1 MRKIASLHH
10 EDKMIDDYEQAME
23 LLHAM
28 EAQLPI
34 PARPTAALV
43 RALRDQGQRISRD
56 RKLSIQNVFYGGD
69 EAGIVC
75 ALEPWEGNKVA
86 LVISVTHL
94 QIDLRHPLAKE
105 IRAYQ
110 QERKRR
116 LAQAGGS
123 REPGSFTLYPRKK
136 KRRW

>member
-1 MRKIASLHH
+1 
-10 EDKMIDDYEQAME
+10 MIDDYEQAME
-23 LLHAM
+23 LLHEM
-28 EAQLPI
+28 EEQLPI
-34 PARPTAALV
+34 QALPTATMV

-56 RKLSIQNVFYGGD
+56 RKLSIQSVFYAGD

-75 ALEPWEGNKVA
+75 AMEPLEGIKMA

-94 QIDLRHPLAKE
+94 QIDLRHPLAKK

-123 REPGSFTLYPRKK
+123 REPSSITLYPRKE
-136 KRRW
+136 KRRR

>member
-1 MRKIASLHH
+1 
-10 EDKMIDDYEQAME
+10 MIDDYEQAME
-23 LLHAM
+23 LLHEM

-34 PARPTAALV
+34 PARPTATMV

-56 RKLSIQNVFYGGD
+56 RELSILSVFYAGD

-75 ALEPWEGNKVA
+75 ALEPLEGVKAA

-94 QIDLRHPLAKE
+94 WIDLRHPLAKK

-123 REPGSFTLYPRKK
+123 CEPSSFTLYPREK
-136 KRRW
+136 KRSVE

>member
-1 MRKIASLHH
+1 
-10 EDKMIDDYEQAME
+10 MIDDYDQAME
-23 LLHAM
+23 LMREM
-28 EAQLPI
+28 EEQLPI
-34 PARPTAALV
+34 QARPTATMV

-56 RKLSIQNVFYGGD
+56 RKLSIQSVFYAGD

-75 ALEPWEGNKVA
+75 ALEPLEGIKIA

-94 QIDLRHPLAKE
+94 QIDLRHPLAKK

-116 LAQAGGS
+116 VGPANRVRSRFTRARKNGGG
-123 REPGSFTLYPRKK
+123 E
-136 KRRW
+136 

>member
-1 MRKIASLHH
+1 
-10 EDKMIDDYEQAME
+10 MIDDYDQAME
-23 LLHAM
+23 LMREM
-28 EAQLPI
+28 EEQLPI
-34 PARPTAALV
+34 QARPTATMV

-56 RKLSIQNVFYGGD
+56 RKLSIQSVFYAGD

-75 ALEPWEGNKVA
+75 ALEPLEGIKIA

-94 QIDLRHPLAKE
+94 QIDLRHPLAKK

-123 REPGSFTLYPRKK
+123 REPSSFTLYPRKE
-136 KRRW
+136 KRRR

>member
-1 MRKIASLHH
+1 
-10 EDKMIDDYEQAME
+10 MIDDYDQAME
-23 LLHAM
+23 LMREM
-28 EAQLPI
+28 EEQLPI
-34 PARPTAALV
+34 QARPTATMV

-56 RKLSIQNVFYGGD
+56 RKLSIQSVFYAGD

-75 ALEPWEGNKVA
+75 ALEPLEGIKIA

-94 QIDLRHPLAKE
+94 QIDLRHPLAKK
-105 IRAYQ
+105 IRSYQ

-123 REPGSFTLYPRKK
+123 REPSSFTLYPCKE
-136 KRRW
+136 KRRR

>member
-1 MRKIASLHH
+1 V
-10 EDKMIDDYEQAME
+10 IDDYKQAME
-23 LLHAM
+23 LVREM

-34 PARPTAALV
+34 PARPTSNMIRGLRRQGHKIA
-43 RALRDQGQRISRD
+43 RDQ
-56 RKLSIQNVFYGGD
+56 KLVIQNVFYAGD

-75 ALEPWEGNKVA
+75 ALQPLEGVKTA

-94 QIDLRHPLAKE
+94 RIDLCHPLSKR

-116 LAQAGGS
+116 LAQASGA
-123 REPGSFTLYPRKK
+123 REPSSFTLYPRKK
-136 KRRW
+136 KPRC

>member
-1 MRKIASLHH
+1 
-10 EDKMIDDYEQAME
+10 MIDDYEQAME
-23 LLHAM
+23 LLHEM
-28 EAQLPI
+28 EEQLPI
-34 PARPTAALV
+34 QALPTATMV
-43 RALRDQGQRISRD
+43 RALRDQRQRISRD
-56 RKLSIQNVFYGGD
+56 RTLSIQSVFYAGD

-75 ALEPWEGNKVA
+75 ALEPLEGIKMA

-94 QIDLRHPLAKE
+94 QIDLRHPLAKK

-123 REPGSFTLYPRKK
+123 REPSSITLYPRKE
-136 KRRW
+136 KRRR

>member
-1 MRKIASLHH
+1 
-10 EDKMIDDYEQAME
+10 MIDDYEQAME
-23 LLHAM
+23 LLREM
-28 EAQLPI
+28 EEQLPI
-34 PARPTAALV
+34 QALPTATMV

-56 RKLSIQNVFYGGD
+56 RKLSIQSVFYAGD

-75 ALEPWEGNKVA
+75 ALEALEGIKIA

-94 QIDLRHPLAKE
+94 QIDLRHPLAKK

-123 REPGSFTLYPRKK
+123 REPSSFTLYPRK
-136 KRRW
+136 RGG

>member
-1 MRKIASLHH
+1 
-10 EDKMIDDYEQAME
+10 MIDDYEQAME
-23 LLHAM
+23 LLHEM

-34 PARPTAALV
+34 PARPTATMV

-56 RKLSIQNVFYGGD
+56 RELSIQSVFYAGD

-75 ALEPWEGNKVA
+75 ALEPLEGIGIA

-94 QIDLRHPLAKE
+94 KIDLRHPLAKK
-105 IRAYQ
+105 IRAYR

-116 LAQAGGS
+116 LAQAGGA
-123 REPGSFTLYPRKK
+123 REPSSFTLYPRKK
-136 KRRW
+136 KQRR

>member
-1 MRKIASLHH
+1 
-10 EDKMIDDYEQAME
+10 MIDDYEQAME
-23 LLHAM
+23 LLHEM
-28 EAQLPI
+28 EEQLPI
-34 PARPTAALV
+34 QARPAATMV

-56 RKLSIQNVFYGGD
+56 RQLSIQSVFYAGD

-75 ALEPWEGNKVA
+75 ALEPLEGIKMA

-94 QIDLRHPLAKE
+94 QIDLRHPLAKK

-123 REPGSFTLYPRKK
+123 REPSSITLYPRKE
-136 KRRW
+136 KRRR

>member
-1 MRKIASLHH
+1 
-10 EDKMIDDYEQAME
+10 MIDDYDQAME
-23 LLHAM
+23 LMREM
-28 EAQLPI
+28 EEQLPI
-34 PARPTAALV
+34 QARPTATMV

-56 RKLSIQNVFYGGD
+56 RKLSIESVFYAGD

-75 ALEPWEGNKVA
+75 ALEPLEGIKIA

-94 QIDLRHPLAKE
+94 QIDLRHPLAKK
-105 IRAYQ
+105 IRSYQ

-123 REPGSFTLYPRKK
+123 REPSSFTLYPRKE
-136 KRRW
+136 KRRR

>member
-1 MRKIASLHH
+1 
-10 EDKMIDDYEQAME
+10 MIDDYEKAME
-23 LLHAM
+23 LLHEM
-28 EAQLPI
+28 EEQLPI
-34 PARPTAALV
+34 PARPTSTMIRGLRNQGHKIA
-43 RALRDQGQRISRD
+43 RDQ
-56 RKLSIQNVFYGGD
+56 KLVIQSVFYTGD

-75 ALEPWEGNKVA
+75 ALEPLEGIKVA

-94 QIDLRHPLAKE
+94 QIDLRHPLAQK

-123 REPGSFTLYPRKK
+123 REPSSFTLYPRK
-136 KRRW
+136 RGG

>member
-1 MRKIASLHH
+1 
-10 EDKMIDDYEQAME
+10 MIDDCEQAME
-23 LLHAM
+23 LLHEM

-34 PARPTAALV
+34 AAQPTATMV
-43 RALRDQGQRISRD
+43 RALRDQGHRISRD
-56 RKLSIQNVFYGGD
+56 RELSIQSVFYAGD

-75 ALEPWEGNKVA
+75 ALEPLEGIKIA

-94 QIDLRHPLAKE
+94 QVALRHPLAKK

-116 LAQAGGS
+116 LAQLGGS
-123 REPGSFTLYPRKK
+123 REPSSFTLQPRER
-136 KRRW
+136 KRGVE

>member
-1 MRKIASLHH
+1 
-10 EDKMIDDYEQAME
+10 MIDDYEQAME
-23 LLHAM
+23 LLHKM

-34 PARPTAALV
+34 PARPTATMV

-56 RKLSIQNVFYGGD
+56 RELSIQGVFYAGD

-75 ALEPWEGNKVA
+75 ALELLEGTKAA

-94 QIDLRHPLAKE
+94 RIDLRHPLAQE

-110 QERKRR
+110 RERKRQ
-116 LAQAGGS
+116 LAQAGGE
-123 REPGSFTLYPRKK
+123 REPSSFTLHPRRKK
-136 KRRW
+136 RGGG

>member
-1 MRKIASLHH
+1 
-10 EDKMIDDYEQAME
+10 MIDDYDQAME
-23 LLHAM
+23 LMREM
-28 EAQLPI
+28 EEQLPI
-34 PARPTAALV
+34 QAWPTATMV

-56 RKLSIQNVFYGGD
+56 RKLSIQSVFYAGD

-75 ALEPWEGNKVA
+75 ALEPLEGIKIA

-94 QIDLRHPLAKE
+94 QIDLRHPLAKK

-123 REPGSFTLYPRKK
+123 REPSSFTLYPRKE
-136 KRRW
+136 KRRR

>member
-1 MRKIASLHH
+1 MKNDGAGTINRQRTALRK
-10 EDKMIDDYEQAME
+10 
-23 LLHAM
+23 
-28 EAQLPI
+28 
-34 PARPTAALV
+34 TATTV

-56 RKLSIQNVFYGGD
+56 RKLSIQSVFYAGD

-75 ALEPWEGNKVA
+75 AMEPLVGIKMA

-94 QIDLRHPLAKE
+94 QIDLRHPLAKR

-123 REPGSFTLYPRKK
+123 REPSSMTLYPRKE
-136 KRRW
+136 KRRR

>member
-1 MRKIASLHH
+1 
-10 EDKMIDDYEQAME
+10 MIDDYEKAME
-23 LLHAM
+23 LVYEM

-34 PARPTAALV
+34 PARPTATMV

-56 RKLSIQNVFYGGD
+56 QKLSIQGVFYAGD

-75 ALEPWEGNKVA
+75 ALEPLDGIKVA

-94 QIDLRHPLAKE
+94 QIDLRHPLAKR
-105 IRAYQ
+105 IRTYQ
-110 QERKRR
+110 EERKRR

-123 REPGSFTLYPRKK
+123 REPSSFTLYPREK
-136 KRRW
+136 KRRH

>member
-1 MRKIASLHH
+1 
-10 EDKMIDDYEQAME
+10 MIDDYEQAME
-23 LLHAM
+23 LLHKM

-34 PARPTAALV
+34 LARPTATMV

-56 RKLSIQNVFYGGD
+56 RELSIQSVFYAGD

-75 ALEPWEGNKVA
+75 ALEPLEGIEVA

-94 QIDLRHPLAKE
+94 KIDLRHPLAQE

-110 QERKRR
+110 RERKRR
-116 LAQAGGS
+116 LAQAGGA
-123 REPGSFTLYPRKK
+123 REPSSFTLYPRKK
-136 KRRW
+136 KQRR

>member
-1 MRKIASLHH
+1 
-10 EDKMIDDYEQAME
+10 MIDDYEKAME
-23 LLHAM
+23 LVREM

-34 PARPTAALV
+34 QARPTATMV

-56 RKLSIQNVFYGGD
+56 RKLSIQSVFYAGD

-75 ALEPWEGNKVA
+75 ALEPLEGIKVA
-86 LVISVTHL
+86 MVISVTHL
-94 QIDLRHPLAKE
+94 QIDLRHPLAKK

-123 REPGSFTLYPRKK
+123 REPSSFMLYPRKEK
-136 KRRW
+136 QRR

>member
-1 MRKIASLHH
+1 
-10 EDKMIDDYEQAME
+10 MIDDYEQAME
-23 LLHAM
+23 LLHEM
-28 EAQLPI
+28 EEQLPI
-34 PARPTAALV
+34 QARPTSTMIRGLRIQGHRIA
-43 RALRDQGQRISRD
+43 RDQ
-56 RKLSIQNVFYGGD
+56 KLVIQSVFYAGD

-75 ALEPWEGNKVA
+75 APEPLEGIKVA

-94 QIDLRHPLAKE
+94 QIDLRHPLAKK

-123 REPGSFTLYPRKK
+123 REPSSITLYPRKE
-136 KRRW
+136 KRRR